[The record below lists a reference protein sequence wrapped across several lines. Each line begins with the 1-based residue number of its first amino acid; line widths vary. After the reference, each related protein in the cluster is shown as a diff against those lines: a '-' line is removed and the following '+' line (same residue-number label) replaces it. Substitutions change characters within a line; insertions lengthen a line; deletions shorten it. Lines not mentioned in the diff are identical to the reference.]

1 MSSRIVQGY
10 RIRAYVRTKQQ
21 NKAQDSKQMCPDH
34 ENVSICVVGKINM
47 PIKHN
52 HTELLLPGVSTDL
65 VLTFISLTQRHYG
78 SQK

>member
-1 MSSRIVQGY
+1 MSSRVVQSY

-21 NKAQDSKQMCPDH
+21 NKAQDRKQMCPNH

-52 HTELLLPGVSTDL
+52 RTEFLVPRVSIDL
-65 VLTFISLTQRHYG
+65 VFTFFFFRSR
-78 SQK
+78 